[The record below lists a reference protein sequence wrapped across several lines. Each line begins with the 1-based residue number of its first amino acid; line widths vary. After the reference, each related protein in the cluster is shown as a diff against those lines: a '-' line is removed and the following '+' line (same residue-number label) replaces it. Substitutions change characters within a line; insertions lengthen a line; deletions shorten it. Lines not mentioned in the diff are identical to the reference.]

1 MAEKTRIDSLMD
13 FSLQMIRGHK
23 ISKAINLLT
32 KVLQEEPRN
41 LQALNLLADC
51 FFKVGQFS
59 RAVEIWKTV
68 LKYDKYNNNALE
80 KLNHFGRP
88 SFQYWLK
95 RYNEALKLVA
105 DRRYDKAKAILH
117 GLLLEYDGFVI
128 VYELLGLCYRE
139 DSQES
144 MALMLWEKGLQI
156 DQSHALI
163 NEYINGLEL
172 NNNTIDAADT
182 LTSE

>member
-1 MAEKTRIDSLMD
+1 MAEYTRIDSLMD
-13 FSLQMIRGHK
+13 FSLQLIRGHK
-23 ISKAINLLT
+23 ISKAINLLY

-59 RAVEIWKTV
+59 QAAETWKMV

-80 KLNHFGRP
+80 KLKHFDRP

-95 RYNEALKLVA
+95 RYNEALKLIA
-105 DRRYDKAKAILH
+105 NRRYDKAKAILH
-117 GLLLEYDGFVI
+117 SLLLEYDGFVK
-128 VYELLGLCYRE
+128 VYELLGLCYWE

-144 MALMLWEKGLQI
+144 MALRLWEKGLQI
-156 DQSHALI
+156 DQSYALI
-163 NEYINGLEL
+163 TEYINGLGL
-172 NNNTIDAADT
+172 NNTLDAADT